1 MPAGKCLTMLHFEEK
16 PAVAPDVPGQAKK
29 RATSF
34 RSERLWSQLLLAVV
48 DLASVYLAFLL
59 AYWVRYGWRVGPHIK
74 DQLGFNAYRPL
85 ILPLM
90 GLMLVVLWLK
100 GAYRLR
106 MGDEIQDDI
115 SSTFSAV
122 TITLAIVVVLESML
136 QQYQYS
142 RGVIVYLWV
151 TLIALLVIGR
161 WMFRVLIGALH
172 RRGVGVRRLL
182 VVGATDAGKM
192 IMQGVAGRRDLGYD
206 LVGFVHTRL
215 ESTGVLGHVEAS
227 RGMPSPSDFG
237 RFRSLGFATDVPV
250 ILQREH
256 VDEVIIALP
265 AAAHEEIWPI
275 LQECESKGVGFKIVP
290 DTFELS
296 LGRVQV
302 DDIAGIPLLD
312 VRDQPL
318 RKFKIA
324 IKQLAD
330 IFLGFLLAVL
340 FSPVMLITAIA
351 VRFDSPG
358 PLLYRAQRVGQN
370 GRIFTCY
377 KFRSM
382 QQDAEEQVSTLR
394 PLSDTEGPIFKMRDD
409 PRCTRVGRVIRRHSI
424 DELPQLWN
432 VLRREMSLVG
442 PRPAFPSEVSKYETW
457 QRRRLLSRP
466 GITGMWQVSG
476 RSDLSFDEMVM
487 LDIYYI
493 ENWSLILDVKILLR
507 TVVAMVT
514 GRGAY

>member
-1 MPAGKCLTMLHFEEK
+1 
-16 PAVAPDVPGQAKK
+16 
-29 RATSF
+29 
-34 RSERLWSQLLLAVV
+34 
-48 DLASVYLAFLL
+48 
-59 AYWVRYGWRVGPHIK
+59 
-74 DQLGFNAYRPL
+74 
-85 ILPLM
+85 
-90 GLMLVVLWLK
+90 
-100 GAYRLR
+100 
-106 MGDEIQDDI
+106 
-115 SSTFSAV
+115 
-122 TITLAIVVVLESML
+122 
-136 QQYQYS
+136 
-142 RGVIVYLWV
+142 
-151 TLIALLVIGR
+151 
-161 WMFRVLIGALH
+161 
-172 RRGVGVRRLL
+172 
-182 VVGATDAGKM
+182 M
-192 IMQGVAGRRDLGYD
+192 IMQGVAARRDLGYE

-215 ESTGVLGHVEAS
+215 ESAGSVARVEEGPEVRS
-227 RGMPSPSDFG
+227 LTDFG
-237 RFRSLGFATDVPV
+237 RFRSLGFATDVPLV
-250 ILQREH
+250 LQREN

-330 IFLGFLLAVL
+330 LILGFLLAVL
-340 FSPVMLITAIA
+340 FSPVMLVTAIA

-370 GRIFTCY
+370 GKVFTCY

-382 QQDAEEQVSTLR
+382 HKEAEEQVSRLR
-394 PLSDTEGPIFKMRDD
+394 PLSDAEGPIFKMKDD
-409 PRCTRVGRVIRRHSI
+409 PRCTRVGRVIRRHSV

-466 GITGMWQVSG
+466 GITGMWQVNG

-493 ENWSLILDVKILLR
+493 ENWSLILDIKILLR
-507 TVVAMVT
+507 TVAAMIT

>member
-1 MPAGKCLTMLHFEEK
+1 MLDFKEK
-16 PAVAPDVPGQAKK
+16 TADTPHVPTGQGKK
-29 RATSF
+29 RTASF
-34 RSERLWSQLLLAVV
+34 HTERRWPPLILASV
-48 DLASVYLAFLL
+48 DLACVYLAFLL
-59 AYWVRYGWRVGPHIK
+59 AYWTRYGLQIGPHIK
-74 DQLGFNAYRPL
+74 DQLPFDAYRPL

-90 GLMLVVLWLK
+90 ALMLVTLWMK

-122 TITLAIVVVLESML
+122 TITLAMIVVLESML
-136 QQYQYS
+136 QRYQYS

-161 WMFRVLIGALH
+161 WTFRSVIGSLH

-192 IMQGVAGRRDLGYD
+192 IMQGVAARRDLGYE

-215 ESTGVLGHVEAS
+215 ESAAHNGGVDRPDPISSLT
-227 RGMPSPSDFG
+227 DFG

-250 ILQREH
+250 ILQREK

-318 RKFKIA
+318 RKFKIF

-330 IFLGFLLAVL
+330 IAFGFVLAVL

-351 VRFDSPG
+351 IRLDSPG
-358 PLLYRAQRVGQN
+358 PLLYRAQRVGLN
-370 GRIFTCY
+370 GRVFTCY

-382 QQDAEEQVSTLR
+382 RENAEELVSDLR
-394 PLSDTEGPIFKMRDD
+394 PLNDAQGPIFKIKED

-507 TVVAMVT
+507 TVAAMVT